1 MDEDAKLI
9 EAHMKVHELMTEL
22 LKDAPPSLVAGIFQ
36 ACATRIY
43 KSILTQ
49 EEFQKKRHLQYT
61 CVNKNEDT
69 YKKVRSVFS

>member
-36 ACATRIY
+36 ACATKIY
-43 KSILTQ
+43 KTILTQ
-49 EEFQKKRHLQYT
+49 EEFQNLMDTVSESANIEY
-61 CVNKNEDT
+61 NNET
-69 YKKVRSVFS
+69 LH